1 LEIEVVDPVR
11 QVVDQLVRSLHR
23 SGVDPEE
30 GDAGAG
36 VG

>member
-30 GDAGAG
+30 GDARAG